1 MVPHSV
7 RIVTGALRDD
17 EMAILQREAAAIVAS
32 VAPGAELRVDVASGE
47 PALTLDG
54 VAVRLRED
62 RHRHEPTG
70 APAAMAWAL
79 FWALLERL
87 PDAEAPA
94 RVACCGG
101 LDPRVLAVF
110 EAALGIR
117 VVVAEETAL
126 PTHLAAGPRVVIDGL
141 LSPVLD
147 QADTAR
153 RGSRSPHGVLRRAA
167 ARLVG
172 EPHALALLAQV
183 ERHRPQ
189 VADAMRRRLPVPL
202 LTQIMRQLADENVPL
217 TQPRL
222 LCEALLATTSVCSS
236 ALDAFIVFEP
246 PVLGLAWSDASLD
259 ALPAHAWTQRARE
272 GLKTHNASRFS
283 EQSLAFRQQW
293 GIEIYGPEWTVRVG
307 LIDPDVERRI
317 GEGSLAAHE
326 TDALLATLAHELA
339 QSGGPAGPVPLLV
352 SASTR
357 FAVWHL
363 VRDTFPDVSVLA
375 YQELAPEANIQP
387 LFRLS
392 L

>member
-1 MVPHSV
+1 MVPQSV
-7 RIVTGALRDD
+7 RIVTDTLGDNQVADLR
-17 EMAILQREAAAIVAS
+17 REAGAVVAS
-32 VAPGAELRVDVASGE
+32 VAPGAELHVEVASGE

-54 VAVRLRED
+54 VAVRLRQD
-62 RHRHEPTG
+62 RHRDEPPG
-70 APAAMAWAL
+70 APAALGWAL
-79 FWALLERL
+79 FWAMLERL
-87 PDAEAPA
+87 PDTDAPA
-94 RVACCGG
+94 RVACRGG
-101 LDPRVLAVF
+101 LDPRALTVF

-117 VVVAEETAL
+117 VMTAEEAAL
-126 PTHLAAGPRVVIDGL
+126 PTPLAAGPRVDIGGL

-147 QADTAR
+147 QSDTDQ
-153 RGSRSPHGVLRRAA
+153 RGSRSLQGVLRRAA
-167 ARLVG
+167 AILVG

-202 LTQIMRQLADENVPL
+202 LTRIMRQLADENVPL

-236 ALDAFIVFEP
+236 ALDPFIVFEP
-246 PVLGLAWSDASLD
+246 PVLGLAWSDAPLD

-272 GLKTHNASRFS
+272 GLKAHTASRFS

-293 GIEIYGPEWTVRVG
+293 GIDIFGPEWTISVG
-307 LIDPDVERRI
+307 LIDPAVERRI

-326 TDALLATLAHELA
+326 ADAVLATLAQELGA
-339 QSGGPAGPVPLLV
+339 PYVSPAPVPLLV
-352 SASTR
+352 TASTR
-357 FAVWHL
+357 FAVWQL
-363 VRDTFPDVSVLA
+363 VRDAFPDVSVLA
-375 YQELAPEANIQP
+375 YQELAPEANIKP